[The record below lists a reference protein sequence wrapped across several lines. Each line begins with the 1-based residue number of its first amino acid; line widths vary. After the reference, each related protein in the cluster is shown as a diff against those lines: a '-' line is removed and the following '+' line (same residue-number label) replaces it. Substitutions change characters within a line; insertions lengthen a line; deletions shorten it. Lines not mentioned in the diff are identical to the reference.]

1 MGQCGGNC
9 IKCTLVP
16 NEDKITCCAFQ
27 NLRQSIEIRAQLRQL
42 METVSRLETSQT
54 LTQAIAEII
63 DAEPPAADDNQE
75 SQNKKAKK

>member
-1 MGQCGGNC
+1 
-9 IKCTLVP
+9 
-16 NEDKITCCAFQ
+16 
-27 NLRQSIEIRAQLRQL
+27 